1 MKHYPLLLIT
11 AIVFLSTFSLGET
24 TALINNAN
32 AAEPMTILGIY
43 VHGFFLLMA
52 VGLPYLVLTY
62 EFLGIRKNNK
72 EYLDAAKKLSTV
84 WGI

>member
-43 VHGFFLLMA
+43 VH
-52 VGLPYLVLTY
+52 
-62 EFLGIRKNNK
+62 
-72 EYLDAAKKLSTV
+72 
-84 WGI
+84 